1 MREFASYVPVNE
13 RIVIGVGASYKNIT
27 SYHNLFAEVMPR
39 AINGRL
45 VYTPESDDEAFE
57 LAIQLS
63 KTMDSQIQP
72 VFPAMSAQLL
82 AAGMIYLM
90 RAYWQSDPSKLNNR
104 GLVDFFQ
111 QKTVDELRKIFEEE
125 NMWDLRS
132 CLDYIG
138 NKGNQTQGVMSYLGA
153 MIRKLFIGPF
163 AQADPVRE
171 FSMRDIMNSG
181 KRKVIFIEYDLRK
194 GNLIAPM
201 YGMLID
207 RAFANALDGRSEYTG
222 NKYMILD
229 EALLLPRLDH
239 LANSVNFGRSPS
251 GTDAGVRVMCDLQ
264 NIAGIREIYGE
275 AGADNALSSF
285 QNLISFKLC
294 DYDTRQFVVKRLGE
308 NYQNHSISVQQNNLN
323 VQREGHTVEDWQLM
337 NLGIGE
343 AVVSLQDEK
352 PFFFQMPNYIR

>member
-1 MREFASYVPVNE
+1 
-13 RIVIGVGASYKNIT
+13 
-27 SYHNLFAEVMPR
+27 
-39 AINGRL
+39 
-45 VYTPESDDEAFE
+45 
-57 LAIQLS
+57 
-63 KTMDSQIQP
+63 MDSQIQP

-163 AQADPVRE
+163 AQANPVRE

-251 GTDAGVRVMCDLQ
+251 GTDAGVRVMCGLQ

-323 VQREGHTVEDWQLM
+323 VQREGDTVEDWQLM